1 MLRLPFGPAVMTET
15 ILDLMTNYGV
25 AMLFVV
31 TFLSCLCVPIPS
43 SLMMLAG
50 GSFAATGDL
59 NTTATVAAA
68 FSGAVI
74 GDNTGYLLAR
84 KFGTRLTGWLDANP
98 KRAKLRDSAESYMN
112 AKGPISIFLS
122 CWLVAPLGP
131 YVNLV
136 SGMTRFN
143 WAQFALWGAFG
154 EVFWVGIYVGLGYN
168 FSEQITTLGSLLGN
182 LSGLIVALL
191 GIVLLGRWLWKA
203 SAQKR
208 QSA

>member
-1 MLRLPFGPAVMTET
+1 MTET

-25 AMLFVV
+25 LILFVV

-68 FSGAVI
+68 YTGAVA
-74 GDNTGYLLAR
+74 GDNTGYFLAR
-84 KFGTRLTGWLDANP
+84 TFGTRLTGWLDANP
-98 KRAKLRDSAESYMN
+98 KRAKLRDNAKAYMDK
-112 AKGPISIFLS
+112 KGPISVFFS

-136 SGMTRFN
+136 SGITRFD
-143 WAQFALWGAFG
+143 WAKFALWGALG
-154 EVFWVGIYVGLGYN
+154 EIFWVGIYIGLG
-168 FSEQITTLGSLLGN
+168 FSFSDQITTLASILGN
-182 LSGLIVALL
+182 ASGFLVALL
-191 GIVLLGRWLWKA
+191 GVFLLGRWLWKA
-203 SAQKR
+203 SALKR
-208 QSA
+208 QPT

>member
-1 MLRLPFGPAVMTET
+1 MTEQ

-25 AMLFVV
+25 PILFVV

-59 NTTATVAAA
+59 NTIATVAAA
-68 FSGAVI
+68 YTGAVA

-84 KFGTRLTGWLDANP
+84 TFGTRLSGWLDANP
-98 KRAKLRDSAESYMN
+98 KRAKLRDSAKSYMDK
-112 AKGPISIFLS
+112 KGPISVFLS

-136 SGMTRFN
+136 SGITRFD
-143 WAQFALWGAFG
+143 WARFALWGALG
-154 EVFWVGIYVGLGYN
+154 EVFWVGIYIGLGYR
-168 FSEQITTLGSLLGN
+168 FSDQITTLASMLGN
-182 LSGLIVALL
+182 ASGFIVTLV
-191 GIVLLGRWLWKA
+191 GIFLLGRWLWTA
-203 SAQKR
+203 SAPTR
-208 QSA
+208 HPG

>member
-1 MLRLPFGPAVMTET
+1 MTET
-15 ILDLMTNYGV
+15 ILDLITNYGV
-25 AMLFVV
+25 FILMFV

-59 NTTATVAAA
+59 NTTATVGAAYA
-68 FSGAVI
+68 GAVA

-84 KFGTRLTGWLDANP
+84 TFGSRLTNWLDANP
-98 KRAKLRDSAESYMN
+98 KRAKLRDSAKSYMDK
-112 AKGPISIFLS
+112 KGPISVFLS

-136 SGMTRFN
+136 SGITRYN
-143 WAQFALWGAFG
+143 WVKFAFWGALG

-168 FSEQITTLGSLLGN
+168 FSDQIMTLASMLGN
-182 LSGLIVALL
+182 ISGLIVALL
-191 GIVLLGRWLWKA
+191 GAVLLGRWLWKA
-203 SAQKR
+203 STPTGP
-208 QSA
+208 SE

>member
-1 MLRLPFGPAVMTET
+1 MTET

-25 AMLFVV
+25 FILFVV

-50 GSFAATGDL
+50 GSFAAAGDL
-59 NTTATVAAA
+59 DTTATVAAA
-68 FSGAVI
+68 YTGAVA

-84 KFGTRLTGWLDANP
+84 TFGTRLTGWLDANP
-98 KRAKLRDSAESYMN
+98 KRAKLRGDAKSFMDR
-112 AKGPISIFLS
+112 KGPVSIFLS

-136 SGMTRFN
+136 SGITRFH
-143 WAQFALWGAFG
+143 WAKFALWGALG
-154 EVFWVGIYVGLGYN
+154 EIFWVGIYVGLGYS
-168 FSEQITTLGSLLGN
+168 FSDQITTLASMLGN
-182 LSGLIVALL
+182 ISGFLVALL
-191 GIVLLGRWLWKA
+191 SVFVLGRWLWKA
-203 SAQKR
+203 SSPKR

>member
-1 MLRLPFGPAVMTET
+1 MTET

-25 AMLFVV
+25 LILFVV

-59 NTTATVAAA
+59 DTTATVAAA
-68 FSGAVI
+68 YTGAVA
-74 GDNTGYLLAR
+74 GDNTGYFLAR
-84 KFGTRLTGWLDANP
+84 TFGTRLSGWLDANP
-98 KRAKLRDSAESYMN
+98 KRSKLRDN
-112 AKGPISIFLS
+112 AKSFMERKGPVSIFLS

-136 SGMTRFN
+136 SGITRFH
-143 WAQFALWGAFG
+143 WAKFALWGALG
-154 EVFWVGIYVGLGYN
+154 EIFWVGIYVGLGYA
-168 FSEQITTLGSLLGN
+168 FSDQITTLAGMLGN
-182 LSGLIVALL
+182 FSGFLVALL
-191 GIVLLGRWLWKA
+191 GVFLLGRWLWKA
-203 SAQKR
+203 SSPKR

>member
-1 MLRLPFGPAVMTET
+1 MTET

-25 AMLFVV
+25 FILFVV

-59 NTTATVAAA
+59 DTTATVAAA
-68 FSGAVI
+68 YTGAVA

-84 KFGTRLTGWLDANP
+84 TFGTRLTGWLDANP
-98 KRAKLRDSAESYMN
+98 KRAKLRGDAKSFMDR
-112 AKGPISIFLS
+112 KGPVSIFLS

-136 SGMTRFN
+136 SGITRFH
-143 WAQFALWGAFG
+143 WAKFALWGASG
-154 EVFWVGIYVGLGYN
+154 EIFWVGIYVGLGYS
-168 FSEQITTLGSLLGN
+168 FSDQITTLASMLGN
-182 LSGLIVALL
+182 ISGLLVALL
-191 GIVLLGRWLWKA
+191 SVFVLGRWLWKA
-203 SAQKR
+203 SSPKR
-208 QSA
+208 QST

>member
-1 MLRLPFGPAVMTET
+1 MTET

-25 AMLFVV
+25 FILFVV

-59 NTTATVAAA
+59 NTIATIVAAY
-68 FSGAVI
+68 SGAVS
-74 GDNTGYLLAR
+74 GDNTGYFLAR
-84 KFGTRLTGWLDANP
+84 TFGTRLTSWIDANP
-98 KRAKLRDSAESYMN
+98 KRAKLRDSAKSYME
-112 AKGPISIFLS
+112 KRGPISVFLS

-136 SGMTRFN
+136 SGITRFN
-143 WAQFALWGAFG
+143 WARFALWGALG

-168 FSEQITTLGSLLGN
+168 FSTQITTLASMLGN
-182 LSGLIVALL
+182 ASGFVVALL
-191 GIVLLGRWLWKA
+191 GVFLFGRWLWNA
-203 SAQKR
+203 SKPKHQPV
-208 QSA
+208 

>member
-1 MLRLPFGPAVMTET
+1 MTDT

-25 AMLFVV
+25 AILFFV
-31 TFLSCLCVPIPS
+31 TFFSCLCVPIPS

-68 FSGAVI
+68 YTGAVA

-84 KFGTRLTGWLDANP
+84 TFGTRLTTWLDANP
-98 KRAKLRDSAESYMN
+98 KRAKLRDNAKAYMDR
-112 AKGPISIFLS
+112 KGPISVFLS

-136 SGMTRFN
+136 SGITRYN
-143 WAQFALWGAFG
+143 WTKFALWGALG
-154 EVFWVGIYVGLGYN
+154 EVFWVGIYIGLGYS
-168 FSEQITTLGSLLGN
+168 FSDQISTLATMLGN
-182 LSGLIVALL
+182 ASGFIVA
-191 GIVLLGRWLWKA
+191 VLALVVLGRWLWKA
-203 SAQKR
+203 STPKPESV
-208 QSA
+208 SA

>member
-1 MLRLPFGPAVMTET
+1 MTEM

-25 AMLFVV
+25 FVLFVV

-68 FSGAVI
+68 YTGAVA
-74 GDNTGYLLAR
+74 GDNTGYMLAR
-84 KFGTRLTGWLDANP
+84 TFGTRLTGWLDANP
-98 KRAKLRDSAESYMN
+98 KRSKLRDNAKSYMDK
-112 AKGPISIFLS
+112 KGPISIFFS

-136 SGMTRFN
+136 SGITRFN
-143 WAQFALWGAFG
+143 WAKFALWGALG
-154 EVFWVGIYVGLGYN
+154 EIFWVGIYIGLGHS
-168 FSEQITTLGSLLGN
+168 FSDQITTLGSMLGN
-182 LSGLIVALL
+182 ASGFLVALL
-191 GIVLLGRWLWKA
+191 GVFLLGRWLWKA
-203 SAQKR
+203 SAPKR
-208 QSA
+208 QPS

>member
-1 MLRLPFGPAVMTET
+1 MTET
-15 ILDLMTNYGV
+15 ILDLMTSYGLLI
-25 AMLFVV
+25 LFVV

-68 FSGAVI
+68 YTGAVA

-84 KFGTRLTGWLDANP
+84 RFGTRLAGWLDANP
-98 KRAKLRDSAESYMN
+98 ERAKLRDKAKSYMDR
-112 AKGPISIFLS
+112 KGPISIFLS

-136 SGMTRFN
+136 SGITRFN
-143 WAQFALWGAFG
+143 WTKFALWGALG
-154 EVFWVGIYVGLGYN
+154 EIFWVGIYVGLGYN
-168 FSEQITTLGSLLGN
+168 FSNQITTLASMLGN
-182 LSGLIVALL
+182 ASGFLVALL
-191 GIVLLGRWLWKA
+191 GVFLLGRWLWKA
-203 SAQKR
+203 SAPKP
-208 QSA
+208 QST